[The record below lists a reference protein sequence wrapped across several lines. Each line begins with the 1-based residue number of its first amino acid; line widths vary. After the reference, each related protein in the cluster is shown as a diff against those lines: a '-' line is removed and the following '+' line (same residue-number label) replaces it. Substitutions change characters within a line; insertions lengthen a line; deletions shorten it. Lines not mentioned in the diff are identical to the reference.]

1 MVSEGAH
8 PDIVTYKILLDGLCD
23 KGELEMALD
32 ILDKMRKRKMEF
44 DISVYN
50 IIIHGMCNASKIDDA
65 WDLFCSLPLR
75 GAVTALGTSG
85 RSTSFRPYLN
95 YLNFRACR
103 GVKPN
108 VITHNIMIGGL
119 CKKGSLSKADMLFRK
134 MGEDG
139 IAPDDCT
146 YNILIRA
153 HLRGGELTASAELIE
168 EMKSCGFSADAS
180 TVKMVMDMLSSG
192 ELDKSF
198 LNMLS

>member
-8 PDIVTYKILLDGLCD
+8 PDIVTYKILLDG
-23 KGELEMALD
+23 K
-32 ILDKMRKRKMEF
+32 
-44 DISVYN
+44 VN
-50 IIIHGMCNASKIDDA
+50 DA
-65 WDLFCSLPLR
+65 WDLLCSLPL
-75 GAVTALGTSG
+75 
-85 RSTSFRPYLN
+85 
-95 YLNFRACR
+95 R

-153 HLRGGELTASAELIE
+153 HLRGGELTTSAELIE

-180 TVKMVMDMLSSG
+180 TVKMVMDMLSSR

>member
-8 PDIVTYKILLDGLCD
+8 PDIVTYKILLDGF
-23 KGELEMALD
+23 K
-32 ILDKMRKRKMEF
+32 
-44 DISVYN
+44 VN
-50 IIIHGMCNASKIDDA
+50 DA
-65 WDLFCSLPLR
+65 WDLLCSLPL
-75 GAVTALGTSG
+75 
-85 RSTSFRPYLN
+85 
-95 YLNFRACR
+95 R

-153 HLRGGELTASAELIE
+153 HLRGGELTTSAELIE

-180 TVKMVMDMLSSG
+180 TVKMVMDMLSSR

>member
-1 MVSEGAH
+1 
-8 PDIVTYKILLDGLCD
+8 
-23 KGELEMALD
+23 
-32 ILDKMRKRKMEF
+32 
-44 DISVYN
+44 
-50 IIIHGMCNASKIDDA
+50 
-65 WDLFCSLPLR
+65 
-75 GAVTALGTSG
+75 
-85 RSTSFRPYLN
+85 
-95 YLNFRACR
+95 
-103 GVKPN
+103 
-108 VITHNIMIGGL
+108 MIGGL

-153 HLRGGELTASAELIE
+153 HLRGGELTASAELIA